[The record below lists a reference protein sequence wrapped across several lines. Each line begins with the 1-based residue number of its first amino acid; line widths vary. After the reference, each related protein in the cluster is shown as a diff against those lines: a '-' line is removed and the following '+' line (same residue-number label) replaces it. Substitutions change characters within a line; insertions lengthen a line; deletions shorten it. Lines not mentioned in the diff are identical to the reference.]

1 MMKEVSEEKFNR
13 LLEKHI
19 DLKPCKRCGYPTG
32 EIVVRLPIY
41 GRYGAVSDAVT
52 AEQKPKYTACLIQCS
67 AVSE

>member
-1 MMKEVSEEKFNR
+1 MKEVSEEKFNR

-41 GRYGAVSDAVT
+41 GKCGIERAIQAWNRRADD
-52 AEQKPKYTACLIQCS
+52 EQRAD
-67 AVSE
+67 